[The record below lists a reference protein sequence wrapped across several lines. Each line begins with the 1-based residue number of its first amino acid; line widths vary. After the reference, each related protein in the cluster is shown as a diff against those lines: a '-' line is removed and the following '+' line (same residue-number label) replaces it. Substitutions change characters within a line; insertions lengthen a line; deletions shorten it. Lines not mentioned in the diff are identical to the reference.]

1 MGLTLAEKILSHKLG
16 REVRAGDVVIAP
28 VDLALVQDGTGT
40 LTFDVIHQLIGRDYL
55 KHPDRA
61 MIVLD
66 HLGPPGRPE
75 YAAMHKR
82 LRDFVKAT
90 GCLLADVGEGI
101 SHVVISERYVKPGDV
116 VVGADSHTN
125 TAAGMAAFA
134 TGMGSTDTA
143 VAMALGK
150 QWFRVPETI
159 RFVLHGNLP
168 TGVFS
173 KDIILYTVG
182 TIGEDGAVYRAMEY
196 GGETIGSLSM
206 DARFTITSMAQE
218 CGAKLGLF
226 PSDEVTRRWMQTHGR
241 EQDWKPLDA
250 DTDARYERVIQI
262 DCARLEPLMAV
273 PHTPGKVKPA
283 AEVEKEKIHV
293 DQVFLGTCTNGR
305 LDDLKVAAEILR
317 GRRIAHGTRML
328 VYPGSRW
335 VYHQALCDGYIQ
347 ILEEAGAVIG
357 HAACGP
363 CPGMQFGLL
372 SDGEVCVATQN
383 RNFKGRMGNP
393 NSSLYLASPATA
405 AATAIEGTIVDPR
418 RFLS

>member
-1 MGLTLAEKILSHKLG
+1 
-16 REVRAGDVVIAP
+16 
-28 VDLALVQDGTGT
+28 
-40 LTFDVIHQLIGRDYL
+40 
-55 KHPDRA
+55 
-61 MIVLD
+61 
-66 HLGPPGRPE
+66 
-75 YAAMHKR
+75 MHKR
-82 LRDFVKAT
+82 LRDFVRAT

-101 SHVVISERYVKPGDV
+101 SHILISERYVKPGDV

-159 RFVLHGNLP
+159 RFELRGSLP
-168 TGVFS
+168 VGVSS
-173 KDIILYTVG
+173 KDIVLHIIG
-182 TIGEDGAVYRAMEY
+182 TIGEDGAVYKAMEY
-196 GGETIGSLSM
+196 DGETIRHLSM

-226 PSDEVTRRWMQTHGR
+226 PSDEETRRWMQRHGR
-241 EQDWKPLDA
+241 EKDWRPLAA
-250 DTDARYERVIQI
+250 DPGAAYERVIEI
-262 DCARLEPLMAV
+262 DCSTLEPLMAV
-273 PHTPGKVKPA
+273 PHTPGNIKRAV
-283 AEVEKEKIHV
+283 EVEKEGVKV

-305 LDDLKVAAEILR
+305 LEDLQAAAQILK
-317 GRRIAHGTRML
+317 GRRVAQGTRLL

-335 VYHQALCDGYIQ
+335 VYHQALREGFIQ

-393 NSSLYLASPATA
+393 NSFLYLCSPWTA
-405 AATAIEGTIVDPR
+405 AATAVEGKITDPR
-418 RFLS
+418 RFLA